1 MRFYW
6 LLPEVI
12 QERSPEGPAGSTVN
26 SDIYFLSI
34 HSLGFPQSLYFL
46 FSLKATT
53 TKKKKKKTSWLVQ
66 VHLMTIMFY
75 VILCLGLRQMMREKK
90 INQRAESNV
99 SDTKWMR
106 L

>member
-34 HSLGFPQSLYFL
+34 HSLGFPQSLYF
-46 FSLKATT
+46 FIFFK
-53 TKKKKKKTSWLVQ
+53 KQQQQKKKKKTSWLVQ

-75 VILCLGLRQMMREKK
+75 VILCLGLRQMMGEKK
-90 INQRAESNV
+90 KSIRGQKVMFQIQNG
-99 SDTKWMR
+99 
-106 L
+106 

>member
-34 HSLGFPQSLYFL
+34 HSLGFLQSLYFFIFFKKQQQQKKEKENKL
-46 FSLKATT
+46 AGASSFNDNYVLCHSLSWFETNDGR
-53 TKKKKKKTSWLVQ
+53 KKKKSIRGQKV
-66 VHLMTIMFY
+66 MFQ
-75 VILCLGLRQMMREKK
+75 IQNG
-90 INQRAESNV
+90 
-99 SDTKWMR
+99 
-106 L
+106 